1 MLTRLLSRTALV
13 LGTMVG
19 ASLLTQGLNAQTG
32 AAGIAISGS
41 STVAPIIELAVKGFQ
56 ATAAGRG
63 ASIGPVVENGTSA
76 GFRDFCAGRTSISNA
91 SRPINAKELKACETA
106 GIRFYEL
113 PVAFDA
119 ITVVVNPANTWVR
132 SMSIADLKRLW
143 NPAAQGKVNR
153 WNQVRNDWPDKPIR
167 LFGPGKDS
175 GTFDYFNKAVSGD
188 TDASRT
194 DYVASEDDNL
204 LVKGVAGDDN
214 ALGYFG
220 FAYFKANQGKLRA
233 VAIAGP
239 RGAILPSVQSVQDED
254 YQPLARPVF
263 IYVNEKTY
271 NSNPLLRAFVSHT
284 FTNAPQIVAKE
295 GSVPLSN
302 RQYELVKTKLLRQI
316 SGSAFSGDLPVG
328 MTLGQLLNRSID
340 QIKRPEF
347 RS

>member
-13 LGTMVG
+13 LGTLVG
-19 ASLLTQGLNAQTG
+19 ASLLAQGLKAQTG
-32 AAGIAISGS
+32 PASIAISGS
-41 STVAPIIELAVKGFQ
+41 STVAPITELALKGFQ

-113 PVAFDA
+113 PIAFDA

-153 WNQVRNDWPDKPIR
+153 WNQVRSDWPDKPIR

-175 GTFDYFNKAVSGD
+175 GTFDYFNKAVNGD
-188 TDASRT
+188 SDESRT

-233 VAIAGP
+233 VAISSP
-239 RGAILPSVQSVQDED
+239 RGAILPSLQSVQDEV

-263 IYVNEKTY
+263 IYVNEKAYT
-271 NSNPLLRAFVSHT
+271 SSPLLRAFVNHT

-302 RQYELVKTKLLRQI
+302 RQYDLVKTKLLRQV

>member
-1 MLTRLLSRTALV
+1 MPTKLLSKTVLV
-13 LGTMVG
+13 LGTAVG
-19 ASLLTQGLNAQTG
+19 VSLLAEGLRAQTG
-32 AAGIAISGS
+32 APAIAISGS
-41 STVAPIIELAVKGFQ
+41 STVAPITELAVKGFQ

-63 ASIGPVVENGTSA
+63 TSIGPVVENGTSA

-91 SRPINAKELKACETA
+91 SRPINTKELKACDTA
-106 GIRFYEL
+106 GVRFYEL

-143 NPAAQGKVNR
+143 SPAAQGKVTR
-153 WNQVRNDWPDKPIR
+153 WNQVRSDWPDKPIR

-175 GTFDYFNKAVSGD
+175 GTFDYFNKAVNGD
-188 TDASRT
+188 ADESRT
-194 DYVASEDDNL
+194 DYVASEDDKV

-220 FAYFKANQGKLRA
+220 FAYFKANQNKLKP

-239 RGAILPSVQSVQDED
+239 RGAILPSVQTVQDEA
-254 YQPLARPVF
+254 YQPLSRPVF
-263 IYVNEKTY
+263 IYVNEKAY
-271 NSNPLLRAFVSHT
+271 GSSPVLRAFVNHYLS
-284 FTNAPQIVAKE
+284 NAGQIVARE